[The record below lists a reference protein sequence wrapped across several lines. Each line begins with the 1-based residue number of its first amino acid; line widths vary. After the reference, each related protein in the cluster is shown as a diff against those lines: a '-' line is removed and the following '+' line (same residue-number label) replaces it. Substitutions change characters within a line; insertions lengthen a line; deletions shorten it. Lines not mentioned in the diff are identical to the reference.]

1 MLNPVFQ
8 LTEYCPRVSF
18 CKENKHKVKNP
29 QNFLLKKVTAPAASQ
44 LQPRCKLSL
53 FQRIPTCARG
63 LGEARNV
70 GQSTGNA
77 SLGNYTSQRQTT
89 TNKTGL
95 KFCSGKGIH
104 QEDTSP
110 GAVFL
115 SKLKLE
121 LKNVISTHTKA
132 PAFLLGRKKTKK
144 RLRQRSPE
152 SPPSLALKITCIL
165 PLGSPNHD
173 QGGRH

>member
-1 MLNPVFQ
+1 MWDKAREMLH
-8 LTEYCPRVSF
+8 LEITH
-18 CKENKHKVKNP
+18 HKDRP
-29 QNFLLKKVTAPAASQ
+29 QQIK
-44 LQPRCKLSL
+44 
-53 FQRIPTCARG
+53 RG
-63 LGEARNV
+63 C
-70 GQSTGNA
+70 
-77 SLGNYTSQRQTT
+77 
-89 TNKTGL
+89 

-110 GAVFL
+110 GAICL

>member
-1 MLNPVFQ
+1 MLNPVSQ

-18 CKENKHKVKNP
+18 CKENKKHKVKNP
-29 QNFLLKKVTAPAASQ
+29 QNFLLEKVTAPAASQ
-44 LQPRCKLSL
+44 LQARCKLSL

-63 LGEARNV
+63 LGEAGNV

-77 SLGNYTSQRQTT
+77 SLGNYAPQRQTT
-89 TNKTGL
+89 TDKTGL

-132 PAFLLGRKKTKK
+132 PAFLLGRKKKTVTATF
-144 RLRQRSPE
+144 P
-152 SPPSLALKITCIL
+152 
-165 PLGSPNHD
+165 
-173 QGGRH
+173 